1 MNTSGSGAMR
11 KAEDPTAAELY
22 AAAHSGELV
31 PGPDMRAQDN
41 IVRPSDEY
49 SGRPPLTYRWHTANG
64 VAKKVGSSS
73 IPETVRTENSLDTP
87 LETYVKELVNSQLA
101 AQGVP
106 TNEPFQVNATSAIQ
120 NASDYM
126 KKMASSIFSESKRV

>member
-31 PGPDMRAQDN
+31 PGPDMRTQDN

-106 TNEPFQVNATSAIQ
+106 TNEPFQVNPTSVIQ

>member
-1 MNTSGSGAMR
+1 MNTGGIRAKR
-11 KAEDPTAAELY
+11 TAEDATAAELY
-22 AAAHSGELV
+22 SAAHSGELV
-31 PGPDMRAQDN
+31 PGPDMRAQNN
-41 IVRPSDEY
+41 IVRPRDEY
-49 SGRPPLTYRWHTANG
+49 SGRPPTRYTWDTANG

-73 IPETVRTENSLDTP
+73 IPQTVRTENSLDTP

-106 TNEPFQVNATSAIQ
+106 TNEPFQVNPTSVIQ

-126 KKMASSIFSESKRV
+126 KKMASSIFSESKRL